1 MKTITT
7 ILLASMATITSA
19 QTKDNGSASEDSL
32 YKSVMLE
39 EVRVSTPAKTKMKGN
54 SMVTRVAGTAVATA
68 GTAEDVL
75 SRIPGMMKMKG
86 ELQVI
91 GKGSP
96 TYYIN
101 GRKVQDFSE
110 LQSLSSHD
118 IKNVE
123 VITNPGAQYDAQTNA
138 VVRINTLKRHG
149 EGFGVAIDLNGDVAP
164 SCGNERSN
172 STANMNYRHNDTDFF
187 AGFTFDCSHLNRY
200 DTEASQVTYG
210 KNASTFSLDGTTHMS
225 QRYNTIKF
233 NAGMNTIL
241 GENHYVGFK
250 IERNDNIKGIIN
262 FNMEED
268 VTRNNILEDHLISD
282 SHTDADGQ
290 DSWLANAYY
299 NGKIGKWGIDWN
311 TDYYHTEQE
320 RYARTLERENDGERI
335 VSSHNY
341 EKSHMM
347 ATKIVLSHPLSMGSL
362 QVGTE
367 MTFTKRNNIYEISDK
382 AIAND
387 LSDVKENAYSLFA
400 EYSTMIPKAGRLSAG
415 LRYEHID
422 FSYDNHVNDSES
434 QSRHDDNLFPFLNFA
449 TRLGEIDTQLSYSLR
464 ARRPNYYLLRSNIEY
479 NNRYTLSTGDPKLE
493 NEIRHD
499 ISLNSRY
506 KWLGVSVQY
515 MCKKKGIYDWTYPY
529 DDEGR
534 VLIKWV
540 NFSEPIHRLSAFA
553 NFAPTIGAWSPN
565 YTIGIQKQWLS
576 FDLTDPR
583 EASGMR
589 TVNYN
594 KPLFIINTNNSF
606 HIAGK
611 NGGWQI
617 ELNSELLSNGHY
629 GNAELRNW
637 YWNLSCAVQ
646 KYFLK
651 AKALSVR
658 LAFDDIFHKAYNNVR
673 LDIGNYILSQ
683 THILGQGR
691 GIYDLQRIS
700 LSIRYNLN
708 LAKSKYKGTG
718 AGNDVRERM

>member
-7 ILLASMATITSA
+7 LLLATMASVTFA
-19 QTKDNGSASEDSL
+19 QTNEKDPAGQDSL
-32 YKSVMLE
+32 FKSVTLE
-39 EVRVSTPAKTKMKGN
+39 EVKISAPSKTKMKGN
-54 SMVTRVAGTAVATA
+54 SMVTRIVGTSVATA

-75 SRIPGMMKMKG
+75 ARIPGMMKMKG

-91 GKGSP
+91 GKGAP

-101 GRKVQDFSE
+101 GRKVQDISE
-110 LQSLSSHD
+110 LQNLSSHD

-123 VITNPGAQYDAQTNA
+123 VITNPGAQYDSQTNA

-149 EGFGVAIDLNGDVAP
+149 EGFGVSVDLNGDVAP
-164 SCGNERSN
+164 SCGNERTS
-172 STANMNYRHNDTDFF
+172 STVNMNYRHNETDFF
-187 AGFTFDCSHLNRY
+187 GGFTYDGAHLKRY
-200 DTEASQVTYG
+200 DTEASQETYG
-210 KNASTFSLDGTTHMS
+210 KNASSFSLDGTTHMS

-233 NAGMNTIL
+233 NIGMNTML
-241 GENHYVGFK
+241 GENQYIGFK
-250 IERNDNIKGIIN
+250 VEKNDNIKGIID

-268 VTRNNILEDHLISD
+268 VIRNNILEDHLISD

-290 DSWLANAYY
+290 DTWLANAYY
-299 NGKIGKWGIDWN
+299 NGRLGKWSVDWN
-311 TDYYHTEQE
+311 TDYYHTAQE
-320 RYARTLERENDGERI
+320 RNAKTIERENAGERI
-335 VSSHNY
+335 VSSHNN

-347 ATKIVLSHPLSMGSL
+347 ATKIVLSHPFSRGNL
-362 QVGTE
+362 QIGTE
-367 MTFTKRNNIYEISDK
+367 MTFTKRSNIYEISDK

-400 EYSTMIPKAGRLSAG
+400 EYSTAIPKAGMLSAG
-415 LRYEHID
+415 LRYEHVD
-422 FSYDNHVNDSES
+422 FSYDNHVNENES
-434 QSRHDDNLFPFLNFA
+434 QSRHNNNLFPFFNFA
-449 TRLGEIDTQLSYSLR
+449 TKIGSIETQLSYSLR
-464 ARRPNYYLLRSNIEY
+464 TKRPNYYLLRSNIEY

-493 NEIRHD
+493 NEIRHN

-506 KWLGVSVQY
+506 KWLGISMQY
-515 MCKKKGIYDWTYPY
+515 MCIKKGIYDWTYPY

-553 NFAPTIGAWSPN
+553 NIAPTIGCWSPN
-565 YTIGIQKQWLS
+565 YTIGIQKQWLT
-576 FDLTDPR
+576 FNLTDPR

-594 KPLFIINTNNSF
+594 KPLFIINTNNAF

-611 NGGWQI
+611 NGGWQL

-637 YWNLSCAVQ
+637 YWNLSCAIQ

-708 LAKSKYKGTG
+708 VVKSKYKGTG